1 MSGTE
6 KNKNEEVDLG
16 ALFSFFASTINGVI
30 NVFRSLLQRLISIL
44 VSLLGA
50 IKTHFLKICIVLII
64 GITSGYFKEKKKTKQ
79 FADYMIVQANYGSVH
94 QLYKTIEYYQSLI
107 AQNATDDLASVFN
120 ITVSQAQSIRAIKIV
135 PEKNFATILSI
146 YNSIRQSRDSLSVIG
161 LDLDMFKAQLSH
173 FDYKYH
179 RIQIEA
185 EDPTLF
191 CKFSR
196 PIIASVEQHG
206 KFTELRE
213 LNKERIRDKKNRVTN
228 SLEAIDQLREVYVEK
243 LKSDRVLNE
252 GTVINMTKSDDRVNE
267 IQIFDIENRL
277 ISKIEEIQQEELNH
291 SFEIIY
297 VISDFQKMG
306 KEISSLTTKAYVM
319 HPIIGLIL
327 LVIGLTIKWLNDYL
341 NQRYKATAP

>member
-16 ALFSFFASTINGVI
+16 ALFSFFASTINGFI
-30 NVFRSLLQRLISIL
+30 NASKSLLQKLISIL
-44 VSLLGA
+44 VRLLIS
-50 IKTHFLKICIVLII
+50 IKTHILKICLVLII
-64 GITSGYFKEKKKTKQ
+64 GFTSGYFKEKKKAKQ
-79 FADYMIVQANYGSVH
+79 FVDYMIVQANYGSVH

-107 AQNATDDLASVFN
+107 AHNATTDLASIFN
-120 ITVSQAQSIRAIKIV
+120 ITVSQAQSIRSIKIQ
-135 PEKNFATILSI
+135 PEKNFATILSS
-146 YNSIRQSRDSLSVIG
+146 YNSIRQSQDSLSVID
-161 LDLDMFKAQLSH
+161 LDIDMFKAQLSD
-173 FDYKYH
+173 FDYMNH
-179 RIQIEA
+179 RIQIET

-191 CKFSR
+191 SKFSK
-196 PIIASVEQHG
+196 PIVTSVQQYG
-206 KFTELRE
+206 QFIELRE
-213 LNKERIRDKKNRVTN
+213 LNKERILDKKKRVIN
-228 SLEAIDQLREVYVEK
+228 SLAAINLLREVYVET

-252 GTVINMTKSDDRVNE
+252 GTVINMTKPNDKANE
-267 IQIFDIENRL
+267 IQLFDVENRL

-341 NQRYKATAP
+341 NQHYKATAP